1 MTPGIGHNLGPS
13 MARGAEYRLY
23 QWKKAR
29 DAAMPKNIPLMVV
42 KMHAARAKE
51 LGLDYATYATL
62 RKATGRGI
70 SGLLFSSNALGVLQ
84 TDALCMPRA
93 RGDVVRGLRNVRK
106 MALVHAPLTADAV
119 LEANPVLDSVALAPR
134 FTDSWGA
141 MRDQLRQFIMTQRLN
156 GDQVL
161 VIGDTAME
169 RDWKATARAAGYLE
183 AGRYFS

>member
-1 MTPGIGHNLGPS
+1 MTPGIGHNLGPT
-13 MARGAEYRLY
+13 MERGAEYRLY

-29 DAAMPKNIPLMVV
+29 DVAMPKTIPLMVV
-42 KMHAARAKE
+42 KMHARRANE

-84 TDALCMPRA
+84 TNSLRMPKA
-93 RGDVVRGLRNVRK
+93 QGDVVRGLRNVRK
-106 MALVHAPLTADAV
+106 MALVHAPLTADEV
-119 LEANPVLDSVALAPR
+119 REANPALDAVALAPR
-134 FTDSWGA
+134 FTDSWSA
-141 MRDQLRQFIMTQRLN
+141 MRDQLRAFITAQRLI

-161 VIGDTAME
+161 VIGDTAIE
-169 RDWKATARAAGYLE
+169 REWKSAARAAGYLE